1 MKSPIDILHETNI
14 LDERMRKRISGYY
27 RHRGEKAL
35 EIVDDDRVKR
45 YRDFFVVVGETGE
58 YVVEGNYCSCE
69 DFLHRGNLCAHI
81 LAVCIA
87 RAIGRYELIDLWY
100 YQDLKEQGII
110 PYRIQTDI

>member
-45 YRDFFVVVGETGE
+45 YRDFFVVVGETGNTLLRGII
-58 YVVEGNYCSCE
+58 VHE
-69 DFLHRGNLCAHI
+69 DFLTGAPSAPMYLQYVLPGQ
-81 LAVCIA
+81 LA
-87 RAIGRYELIDLWY
+87 GMN
-100 YQDLKEQGII
+100 
-110 PYRIQTDI
+110 